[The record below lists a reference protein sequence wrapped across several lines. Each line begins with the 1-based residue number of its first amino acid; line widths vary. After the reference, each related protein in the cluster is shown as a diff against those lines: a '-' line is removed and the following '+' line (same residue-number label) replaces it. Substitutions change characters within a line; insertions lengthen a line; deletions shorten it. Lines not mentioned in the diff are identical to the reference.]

1 MKIILT
7 AGCSFTKYKWP
18 TWANFISWFEPEH
31 RIINLGAAGSSN
43 ETIQRSLYT
52 GVNKSKSVDKAFVMW
67 SGTNRYEIVHDKI
80 DENLKKDETVTY
92 SRWNPDFE
100 WNIFYGGHY
109 FKDKHEY
116 NIRWFQ
122 NERQNDVRMLE
133 RILFMQYY
141 FEKNKIEYKMMCYK
155 GHIIMHD
162 KDKMSIG
169 QRALYDKIDWS
180 RFIFYKDFG
189 GLDDY
194 TEEVWPDQ
202 YNKPEDLH
210 PLPIAH
216 YHWVRDIMYKIEH
229 KVSENE
235 YEKLKKWKI

>member
-52 GVNKSKSVDKAFVMW
+52 GINKSKSVDKAFVMW

-122 NERQNDVRMLE
+122 NERQNDVRMPPHNAPEHFQGRRRPIPHRENNPYVTAFWKWWPTLYKNLKHFRMTGGE
-133 RILFMQYY
+133 PMMDKNTYKVFQY
-141 FEKNKIEYKMMCYK
+141 
-155 GHIIMHD
+155 IIDHP
-162 KDKMSIG
+162 KD
-169 QRALYDKIDWS
+169 
-180 RFIFYKDFG
+180 
-189 GLDDY
+189 
-194 TEEVWPDQ
+194 
-202 YNKPEDLH
+202 DLH
-210 PLPIAH
+210 LNVTSNMCPP
-216 YHWVRDIMYKIEH
+216 DK
-229 KVSENE
+229 
-235 YEKLKKWKI
+235 KLKEKYVSVIGVRLTH

>member
-1 MKIILT
+1 
-7 AGCSFTKYKWP
+7 
-18 TWANFISWFEPEH
+18 
-31 RIINLGAAGSSN
+31 
-43 ETIQRSLYT
+43 
-52 GVNKSKSVDKAFVMW
+52 
-67 SGTNRYEIVHDKI
+67 
-80 DENLKKDETVTY
+80 
-92 SRWNPDFE
+92 
-100 WNIFYGGHY
+100 
-109 FKDKHEY
+109 
-116 NIRWFQ
+116 
-122 NERQNDVRMLE
+122 MLE

-162 KDKMSIG
+162 KDKMSNG

-216 YHWVRDIMYKIEH
+216 YHWVRDIMYKTEH